1 MIMHFLLK
9 SHKVL
14 FIKLTIL
21 ALLSFSWC
29 SATLTEK
36 NFTTQNDFYTKYVAT
51 YYPKA
56 YVIRERFFA
65 NMTPDEIVRSL
76 KIIIDV
82 MAEKTWFYVKNNPK
96 GFSCGPFW
104 EFFIDQLN
112 ILHEFLCKAKVNP
125 ITQKVFIPYEDESL
139 YYSQLLSDSFEMA
152 DDGTIPFLEYIEE
165 PWHKTIIY
173 EFYVLFF
180 DFLIK
185 MFNEGILSNDRLK
198 TITYL
203 SELEYITEKLEGSEY
218 ESAYKEHLATCH
230 QLADV
235 LKQQREIE

>member
-9 SHKVL
+9 SRKGIFPL
-14 FIKLTIL
+14 LASLTI
-21 ALLSFSWC
+21 AFS
-29 SATLTEK
+29 SASLPTK
-36 NFTTQNDFYTKYVAT
+36 NFEAQNDFYTKYIAT

-56 YVIRERFFA
+56 YVIRERYFA
-65 NMTPDEIVRSL
+65 NMTPDEIVKSL
-76 KIIIDV
+76 KTVIDV
-82 MAEKTWFYVKNNPK
+82 IAERTWFYVSNNPHT
-96 GFSCGPFW
+96 FACGQYW

-112 ILHEFLCKAKVNP
+112 ILHEFLYKAKVDP
-125 ITQKVFIPYEDESL
+125 ATQKVFIPYEDESL
-139 YYSQLLSDSFEMA
+139 YYSQLLSDSFEMI
-152 DDGTIPFLEYIEE
+152 DDGTVAFLEYIDE
-165 PWHKTIIY
+165 PWHKSIIY

-203 SELEYITEKLEGSEY
+203 SELEYITELLEGSDY
-218 ESAYKEHLATCH
+218 EATYKEHLATCH

-235 LKQQREIE
+235 LRQRRELN